1 MRFFRGLWQCQHMER
16 IPAPSHLVYTPVE
29 LMRVNDC
36 SSNLRE
42 EKIKW
47 TNTGDEINNFV
58 LAVFFF
64 F

>member
-1 MRFFRGLWQCQHMER
+1 MEM

-58 LAVFFF
+58 LAVFFLMLVA
-64 F
+64 